1 MNHAIINDDPV
12 PGAGDALAPGV
23 SEIVVEPLYQQ
34 VATRIRELIYAGRL
48 PAGAWIDE
56 LGLAKS
62 FGLSRTPLREA
73 LKVLEKEG
81 LVRNVPRQGSFV
93 TELSVADLEE
103 LFPIM
108 AMLEARCA
116 LEATRKAS
124 DADIRGLEAIH
135 AELERCAAAGDAVG
149 YYATNDRFHMR
160 LEELSGNRWL
170 QRVTSELRRFL
181 RLLRGRQ
188 LGVPGRRDES
198 LAEHR
203 ALMKAIKARDA
214 VRAERLMKDHLHAQE
229 HSVETLFAA
238 GHGTARSQAP
248 AARPAKG
255 RKKRA

>member
-1 MNHAIINDDPV
+1 MNDDRDAERRVEPV
-12 PGAGDALAPGV
+12 ANM

-34 VATRIRELIYAGRL
+34 VAARLRELIYAGTL
-48 PAGAWIDE
+48 PAGSWIDE
-56 LGLAKS
+56 LALAKS

-93 TELSVADLEE
+93 TELSAEDLEE

-135 AELERCAAAGDAVG
+135 AELERCAATGDAAG
-149 YYATNDRFHMR
+149 YYAANDQFHVR
-160 LEELSGNRWL
+160 LEMLSGNRWL

-188 LGVPGRRDES
+188 LDVPGRRDES

-203 ALMKAIKARDA
+203 TLMKAIKARDA

-229 HSVETLFAA
+229 HSVETLFAS
-238 GHGTARSQAP
+238 TRARP
-248 AARPAKG
+248 KAARRAKG
-255 RKKRA
+255 GRKRA

>member
-1 MNHAIINDDPV
+1 MAHEERSKPMANM
-12 PGAGDALAPGV
+12 G
-23 SEIVVEPLYQQ
+23 EIVVEPLYQQ
-34 VATRIRELIYAGRL
+34 VAARLRELIYAGTL
-48 PAGAWIDE
+48 PAGSWIDE
-56 LGLAKS
+56 LALAKS

-93 TELSVADLEE
+93 TELSAEDLEE

-116 LEATRKAS
+116 LEATRKAT
-124 DADIRGLEAIH
+124 DADIRALEAIH
-135 AELERCAAAGDAVG
+135 AELERCAAAGDAAG
-149 YYATNDRFHMR
+149 YYAANDQFHVR
-160 LEELSGNRWL
+160 LEMLSANRWL

-188 LGVPGRRDES
+188 LDVPGRREES

-229 HSVETLFAA
+229 HSVETLFAS
-238 GHGTARSQAP
+238 TP
-248 AARPAKG
+248 AAPKAARRAKG
-255 RKKRA
+255 RAKRA

>member
-1 MNHAIINDDPV
+1 MNHAIINHDEN
-12 PGAGDALAPGV
+12 PGPGGDLTPHVG
-23 SEIVVEPLYQQ
+23 EIVVEPLYQQ
-34 VATRIRELIYAGRL
+34 VAARLRELIYAGTL
-48 PAGAWIDE
+48 PAGSWIDE
-56 LGLAKS
+56 LALAKS

-93 TELSVADLEE
+93 TELSAEDLEA

-116 LEATRKAS
+116 LEATKKATA
-124 DADIRGLEAIH
+124 ADLRGLEAIH
-135 AELERCAAAGDAVG
+135 AELERCADAGDAVG
-149 YYATNDRFHMR
+149 YYAANDQFHVR
-160 LEELSGNRWL
+160 LEVLSGNRWL

-188 LGVPGRRDES
+188 LGVPGRRDQS

-214 VRAERLMKDHLHAQE
+214 LRAERVMADHLHAQE
-229 HSVETLFAA
+229 HSVETLFASA
-238 GHGTARSQAP
+238 PAKPP
-248 AARPAKG
+248 AARRAQG

>member
-1 MNHAIINDDPV
+1 MKSDRR
-12 PGAGDALAPGV
+12 PGFGGDLAPSV
-23 SEIVVEPLYQQ
+23 SAIVAEPLYQR
-34 VATRIRELIYAGRL
+34 VAARIRELIYAGSL

-81 LVRNVPRQGSFV
+81 LVRNAPRQGSFV
-93 TELSVADLEE
+93 TDLSAADLEE

-116 LEATRKAS
+116 LEAIRKAS
-124 DADIRGLEAIH
+124 DTDIRGLEAIH

-149 YYATNDRFHMR
+149 YYAANDRFHVR

-170 QRVTSELRRFL
+170 QRVTSELRRVL

-203 ALMKAIKARDA
+203 ALMKAIRARDA
-214 VRAERLMKDHLHAQE
+214 LRAERLMKDHLHAQE
-229 HSVETLFAA
+229 HSVETLFA
-238 GHGTARSQAP
+238 GGTGPRARQH
-248 AARPAKG
+248 RPGGAQQG

>member
-1 MNHAIINDDPV
+1 MNDGRSLPRSTAID
-12 PGAGDALAPGV
+12 
-23 SEIVVEPLYQQ
+23 EIVVEPLYQQ
-34 VATRIRELIYAGRL
+34 VAVRLRELIYAGTL
-48 PAGAWIDE
+48 PAGGWIDE
-56 LGLAKS
+56 VALAKA

-81 LVRNVPRQGSFV
+81 LVRNVPRQGSYV
-93 TELSVADLEE
+93 TELSAEDLEQ

-116 LEATRKAS
+116 LEATKKAS
-124 DADIRGLEAIH
+124 DADIRALESIH
-135 AELERCAAAGDAVG
+135 AELERCAAAGDAAG
-149 YYATNDRFHMR
+149 YYAANDQFHVR
-160 LEELSGNRWL
+160 LENLSGNRWL

-214 VRAERLMKDHLHAQE
+214 LRAERLMKDHLHAQE

-238 GHGTARSQAP
+238 GPGPAR
-248 AARPAKG
+248 ARG